1 MNTTSTQK
9 PGTWAGLVC
18 ALIGRT
24 QEAPSFIKCLGMGGR
39 GSTGRP
45 AYRQRGSAPK
55 AKLLTL
61 TARLT
66 NCNAHGGKYPI

>member
-1 MNTTSTQK
+1 MNNGGTQK
-9 PGTWAGLVC
+9 PGTWAGLAC

-24 QEAPSFIKCLGMGGR
+24 QEAPSFIRCLGMAGGTV
-39 GSTGRP
+39 GP
-45 AYRQRGSAPK
+45 AYGHRGSAPK

-66 NCNAHGGKYPI
+66 NCNAHGGKDPV